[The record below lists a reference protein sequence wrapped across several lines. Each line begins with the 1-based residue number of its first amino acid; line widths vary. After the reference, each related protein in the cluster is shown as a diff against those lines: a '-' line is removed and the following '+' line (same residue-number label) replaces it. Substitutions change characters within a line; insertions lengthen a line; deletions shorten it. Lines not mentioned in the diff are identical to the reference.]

1 MEKYVTTTQQIRQE
15 LLNLEYT
22 EEINSI
28 IFLGGISNE
37 NFLINNKV
45 VLRIPYKLNSNR
57 DRFNNECLNLF
68 QYEMENIAYNNNIGT
83 KLFNYSLKRNTKL
96 TKYLTN
102 YKQIKFNN
110 LSDLNLEKVI
120 DTLKQIHSFKPSTY
134 KELNFFDDISI
145 WLKDSI
151 DNDFN
156 LKTKVVQD
164 FLCFFHTIYDSLPKE
179 LSHCDALESNILIK
193 DNNIKI
199 IDFEYSS
206 YTFKYFDLV
215 SLLSENDIN
224 ENTKQK
230 IINYYFKDSEK
241 EKEEFL
247 KLEKILH
254 KALDLYWY
262 SWAISRK
269 CNIDYKDKIFEEIAK
284 VKKESFLNL

>member
-68 QYEMENIAYNNNIGT
+68 QYEMENIAYSTNIGP
-83 KLFNYSLKRNTKL
+83 KLFNYSLKINTKL

-145 WLKDSI
+145 WLKESI

-215 SLLSENDIN
+215 SLLSENYIN

>member
-68 QYEMENIAYNNNIGT
+68 QYEMENIAYSNNIGT

-110 LSDLNLEKVI
+110 LSDLNLEKAI

-151 DNDFN
+151 DNEFN

>member
-22 EEINSI
+22 EVINSI

-45 VLRIPYKLNSNR
+45 VLRIPYKLNSNK

-68 QYEMENIAYNNNIGT
+68 QYEMENIAYSNNIGP

-199 IDFEYSS
+199 I
-206 YTFKYFDLV
+206 
-215 SLLSENDIN
+215 
-224 ENTKQK
+224 
-230 IINYYFKDSEK
+230 NYYFKDSEK

>member
-193 DNNIKI
+193 NNNIKI

>member
-68 QYEMENIAYNNNIGT
+68 QYEMGNIAYSNNIGP

-262 SWAISRK
+262 SWAISKK

>member
-68 QYEMENIAYNNNIGT
+68 QYEMENIAYSNNIGT

>member
-156 LKTKVVQD
+156 LKTKVVHD

>member
-57 DRFNNECLNLF
+57 DRFYNECLNLF
-68 QYEMENIAYNNNIGT
+68 QYEMENIAYSNNIGP

-247 KLEKILH
+247 KLKKILH

>member
-68 QYEMENIAYNNNIGT
+68 QYEMENIAYSNNIGT

-151 DNDFN
+151 DNEFN

>member
-28 IFLGGISNE
+28 IFWGGISNE

>member
-1 MEKYVTTTQQIRQE
+1 MNKYVTSTQQIHQA
-15 LLNLEYT
+15 LLDLEYL
-22 EEINSI
+22 ENINSI
-28 IFLGGISNE
+28 VFLGGISNE

-45 VLRIPYKLNSNR
+45 VLRIPYNSSLVN
-57 DRFNNECLNLF
+57 DKTNNNSLDSF
-68 QYEMENIAYNNNIGT
+68 QFEMENIAYKNNIGPE
-83 KLFNYSLKRNTKL
+83 LFHYSLITNTKL
-96 TKYLTN
+96 TKYLAN
-102 YKQIKFNN
+102 YSQIKFDN

-120 DTLKQIHSFKPSTY
+120 EALKLIHTFNPTIY
-134 KELNFFDDISI
+134 KELNYFDDISN

-151 DNDFN
+151 DTDFN

-164 FLCFFHTIYDSLPKE
+164 FLCFFHKIYDNLPKE
-179 LSHCDALESNILIK
+179 LSHCDVLESNILIK
-193 DNNIKI
+193 DSNIKI

-215 SLLSENDIN
+215 SLLSENEIN
-224 ENTKQK
+224 EKTRQK
-230 IINYYFKDSEK
+230 IISYYFKESEK